1 MIINTETILQNIFL
15 ASIVLMALSFPKI
28 IIIFAWSC
36 YRNYF
41 LKNALKLSKKK
52 LVKKSINNL
61 FPKNY
66 IESQMSEENLLKHI
80 SKEVTNTILQLKMP
94 IIEAIS
100 SIFLMIICIIY
111 LEFDST
117 AILIVYS
124 LFVLFI
130 VAIILGAI
138 YVYTYFLWAKPIM
151 EKIQEKNQKKE

>member
-1 MIINTETILQNIFL
+1 MIITSETILQNIFL

-28 IIIFAWSC
+28 IIIFAWSG

-41 LKNALKLSKKK
+41 FKNALKISQKK
-52 LVKKSINNL
+52 LVKKSFNRL

-66 IESQMSEENLLKHI
+66 VESQMSDENLLKYI
-80 SKEVTNTILQLKMP
+80 SKEVTNTTSQLKMP
-94 IIEAIS
+94 IIEAAS

-117 AILIVYS
+117 AILMVYS

-130 VAIILGAI
+130 FAIILGAI
-138 YVYTYFLWAKPIM
+138 YVYTFFLWAKPM
-151 EKIQEKNQKKE
+151 MDKIQKKIKK